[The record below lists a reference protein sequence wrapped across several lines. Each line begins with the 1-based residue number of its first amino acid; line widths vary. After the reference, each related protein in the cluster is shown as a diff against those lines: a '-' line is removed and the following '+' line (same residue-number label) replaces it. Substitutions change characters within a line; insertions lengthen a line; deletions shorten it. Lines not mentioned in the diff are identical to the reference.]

1 MSSHPH
7 GARAAPSQKST
18 PQKRDPEATSQ
29 ALLDAAVVEF
39 SEHGFAGA
47 RVDRIAAIAG
57 ANKQLVYHYFGNKD
71 ELYRITLERVY
82 KQIRDREQEL
92 HLSDLQPVAAMET
105 LIAFSFDYLAEHPEF
120 IAMLNDE
127 NRLGA
132 PHLKASENVANM
144 HSPLVK
150 LIEETLARGIE
161 AGVFNDRFGPVNLYL
176 SIAGLSYFY
185 FSNQN
190 TLSVIFERDLG
201 SPAQIARR
209 RQHVIDFAMAA
220 IMSK

>member
-1 MSSHPH
+1 MSLRPPD
-7 GARAAPSQKST
+7 ATVLATKKSK

-29 ALLDAAVVEF
+29 ALLDAAFAEF
-39 SEHGFAGA
+39 AEHGFAGA

-57 ANKQLVYHYFGNKD
+57 ANKQLVYHYFGSKD

-82 KQIRDREQEL
+82 KQIRYREQEL
-92 HLSDLQPVAAMET
+92 HLSDLHPVAAMET

-120 IAMLNDE
+120 ISMLNDE

-132 PHLKASENVANM
+132 VHLKASRDVASM

-150 LIEETLARGIE
+150 LIEETLARGIK

-190 TLSVIFERDLG
+190 TLSVIFDRNLG
-201 SPAQIARR
+201 SPAEIARR

-220 IMSK
+220 IKIK